1 MSNSDLFLDLYK
13 QLEDELE
20 NKYRNSRRK
29 YSSVI
34 IEFLRDEES
43 ASMRDELDVCR
54 EIRNILTHNANLE
67 GVPIIE
73 PSGPIVRA
81 LESILEY
88 VRRPPLAVD
97 YATKGDQVMKANL
110 NQRVLRL
117 MEVMEKNGFSH
128 VPVMKEGRFCGV
140 FSQGSIFM
148 YVLKG
153 GRNITKETTLQD
165 MATHLKIE
173 EHPENY
179 IFLPMSVSYTVARN
193 KFIKPAGRGKRISV
207 IFITQTGHQDERL
220 LGMLTP
226 WDVLRDLNCT

>member
-1 MSNSDLFLDLYK
+1 MSNSELFLDLYK

-29 YSSVI
+29 YSSVV
-34 IEFLRDEES
+34 IEYLRDDES
-43 ASMRDELDVCR
+43 TTMRNELDICR

-73 PSGPIVRA
+73 PSEPIIRA

-88 VRRPPLAVD
+88 VRRPPLALD
-97 YATKGDQVMKANL
+97 YATKGDQVMKAHL

-117 MEVMEKNGFSH
+117 MEVMDKNGFSH
-128 VPVMKEGRFCGV
+128 VPVMKEGQFCGV
-140 FSQGSIFM
+140 FSLGSVFM
-148 YVLKG
+148 FILRG
-153 GRNITKETTLQD
+153 GKNITKETTLLD
-165 MATHLKIE
+165 MGTQLKLE

-179 IFLPMSVSYTVARN
+179 IFLPKTVSYMAARN

-207 IFITQTGHQDERL
+207 IFITETGDHNERL

-226 WDVLRDLNCT
+226 WDVLRDLRSI

>member
-1 MSNSDLFLDLYK
+1 MSNSELFLDLYK

-20 NKYRNSRRK
+20 NKYRNARRK

-34 IEFLRDEES
+34 IEFLRSDDS

-73 PSGPIVRA
+73 PSEPIIHA

-88 VRRPPLAVD
+88 VRRPPLALD
-97 YATKGDQVMKANL
+97 YATKGEQVMKANL

-128 VPVMKEGRFCGV
+128 VPVMKEGLFCGV

-148 YVLKG
+148 FVLRG
-153 GRNITKETTLQD
+153 GRHITKETTLLD
-165 MATHLKIE
+165 MAAQLKIE

-179 IFLPMSVSYTVARN
+179 IFLPKSVSYTTARN
-193 KFIKPAGRGKRISV
+193 KFIRPAGRGKRISV
-207 IFITQTGHQDERL
+207 IFITETGHQDERL

-226 WDVLRDLNCT
+226 WDVLRDPGC

>member
-1 MSNSDLFLDLYK
+1 MSKSERFLDLYK

-20 NKYRNSRRK
+20 NKYRNARRK

-34 IEFLRDEES
+34 IEFLRDDES

-73 PSGPIVRA
+73 PSDPILHA

-140 FSQGSIFM
+140 FSLGSVFM
-148 YVLKG
+148 FILKG

-165 MATHLKIE
+165 MAAQLKIE

-179 IFLPMSVSYTVARN
+179 IFLPKTVSYVLARN
-193 KFIKPAGRGKRISV
+193 KFIKPAGRNKRISV
-207 IFITQTGHQDERL
+207 IFITETGHQDERL

-226 WDVLRDLNCT
+226 WDVLRDPNCK